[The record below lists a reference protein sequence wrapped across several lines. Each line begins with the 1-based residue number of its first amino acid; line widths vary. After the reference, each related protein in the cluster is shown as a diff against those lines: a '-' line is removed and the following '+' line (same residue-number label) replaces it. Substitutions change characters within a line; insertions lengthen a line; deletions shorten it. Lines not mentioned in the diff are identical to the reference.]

1 VHGRTQAFG
10 QFAGGSSHY
19 SRFLDS
25 RTSVI
30 ALAAAGFYDGKLA
43 HSSPILNVAAP
54 TRAEAGKPVE
64 ITVSAQNWGVAI
76 PAGQLNLEI
85 RAAPFG
91 PDNHVNQQ
99 SSAVAN
105 WPSGR
110 TVSRTFSWTPPAPGE
125 YRLYIGAFNKAGR

>member
-1 VHGRTQAFG
+1 
-10 QFAGGSSHY
+10 
-19 SRFLDS
+19 L
-25 RTSVI
+25 
-30 ALAAAGFYDGKLA
+30 
-43 HSSPILNVAAP
+43 
-54 TRAEAGKPVE
+54 
-64 ITVSAQNWGVAI
+64 GVAI
-76 PAGQLNLEI
+76 PAGQPNLEI

-125 YRLYIGAFNKAGR
+125 YRLYIGAFNKDWSVMHAWKNGAATIEIR